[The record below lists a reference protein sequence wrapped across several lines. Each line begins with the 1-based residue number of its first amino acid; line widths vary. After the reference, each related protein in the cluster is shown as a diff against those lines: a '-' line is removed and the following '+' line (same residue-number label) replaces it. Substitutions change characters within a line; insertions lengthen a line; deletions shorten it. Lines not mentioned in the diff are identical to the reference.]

1 MGDPSVEMSIQ
12 TLDPSLLTMTLIH
25 HGGHQQQAWWRSA
38 VLYEYAF
45 TVSEHGEVVK
55 DALPGAVAL
64 GVDGVVIPSGG
75 EPIAAARAKE
85 LVSLH
90 HGASL
95 RVIASLAPSRGEDG
109 MLADAQTWLEAG
121 ADGID
126 LRSALATRRL
136 QDSRP
141 FQALVAA
148 YREDGLLAGSMRTAA
163 DLPAHV
169 AEHWLGHLRDDSLTD
184 VAWNA
189 AAIREAIT
197 VNFATRDA
205 LGATPAWT
213 TTYALYRCGPA
224 GESWQADRMSTKRV
238 RAIATMVLSL
248 PGAVYLLQGE
258 EVGLRNWAS
267 DNDPA
272 ARTAAV
278 LTAQRAQMDDPAS
291 MLSHY
296 RRLLHLRRH
305 HDLGRGTVAWVDGL
319 KNTAGCVQFLNRCFL
334 VLLNTGK
341 GQLTLPA
348 ASNIVAASAPI
359 GVRAEGERVVPA
371 NAAVMLELPP
381 FASCEHPGS

>member
-1 MGDPSVEMSIQ
+1 M
-12 TLDPSLLTMTLIH
+12 LDPSLLTMTLIH
-25 HGGHQQQAWWRSA
+25 HGAHREQTWWRSA

-45 TVSEHGEVVK
+45 TVSEHFEVVAS
-55 DALPGAVAL
+55 ALPGARAL

-75 EPIAAARAKE
+75 QPIGAAQADE
-85 LVSLH
+85 LTELH
-90 HGASL
+90 HQAGL
-95 RVIASLAPSRGEDG
+95 RVVASLAPSRGEDG
-109 MLADAQTWLEAG
+109 MIADAHTWLEAG

-126 LRSALATRRL
+126 LRSALASKRL
-136 QDSRP
+136 HDSRP

-148 YREDGLLAGSMRTAA
+148 YRDDGLLAGSMRNAS

-184 VAWNA
+184 VAWQA
-189 AAIREAIT
+189 GAIRQAIT
-197 VNFATRDA
+197 ENFATRDA

-238 RAIATMVLSL
+238 RAVAMMVLSL

-272 ARTAAV
+272 ARTQAV
-278 LTAQRAQMDDPAS
+278 LAAQRAQMDDPSS

-305 HDLGRGTVAWVDGL
+305 HDLGRGTVAWVDGMH
-319 KNTAGCVQFLNRCFL
+319 NANACVQFLNRCFL
-334 VLLNTGK
+334 VVLNTARN
-341 GQLTLPA
+341 QLTLPA

-381 FASCEHPGS
+381 FASCEHPRE

>member
-1 MGDPSVEMSIQ
+1 MSIQ
-12 TLDPSLLTMTLIH
+12 TQVFDPSLLTMTLIH
-25 HGGHQQQAWWRSA
+25 HGGHRQQTWWRSA

-45 TVSEHGEVVK
+45 TVSEHFDVVAK
-55 DALPGAVAL
+55 AMPGASAL

-75 EPIAAARAKE
+75 QAISSKRASALVEAHHAA
-85 LVSLH
+85 
-90 HGASL
+90 GL
-95 RVIASLAPSRGEDG
+95 RVVASLAPTRGEDG
-109 MLADAQTWLEAG
+109 MIADAQTWLAAG

-126 LRSALATRRL
+126 LRSALASKRL
-136 QDSRP
+136 ADSRP

-148 YREDGLLAGSMRTAA
+148 YREDGLLAGSMRTAS

-184 VAWNA
+184 VAWKA
-189 AAIREAIT
+189 SAIRKAIT
-197 VNFATRDA
+197 ENFATRDA

-238 RAIATMVLSL
+238 RAIAMMVLSL

-272 ARTAAV
+272 ARTDAV
-278 LTAQRAQMDDPAS
+278 LAAQHAQMDDPSS

-296 RRLLHLRRH
+296 RRLLHLRRR

-319 KNTAGCVQFLNRCFL
+319 KDTSTCVQFLNRCFL
-334 VLLNTGK
+334 VLLNTAHS
-341 GQLTLPA
+341 QLTLPA

-371 NAAVMLELPP
+371 NAAVMIELPP